1 MLAFMLAGCSEAA
14 AQSVYQFSPFKGSAL
29 EQYRHL
35 QKDSLS
41 YVKEDSC
48 FYFEMYGTIMSFMC
62 EYDRALNVFDKRNNA
77 ADSFSLDT
85 TRYNRKNYRRIDA
98 KKEILRLA
106 AQHDVLLLND
116 IHHYPSPRVFLY
128 DILDG
133 LRKLGYK
140 YIALEALNVQ
150 DTLLGQRK
158 YPVVGLTGVYTNEP
172 TFGEVVRKALEL
184 GFTLIPYDYGFSNM
198 KDRFRVS
205 CLNILSSI
213 KGVNLNKDKL
223 IVFGGYGNIEEK
235 TKNRLGYLLGD
246 ALNQDVLSVKSNVY
260 APHGLSHSNAE
271 FKYLV
276 NEFKIEVPSIIKHRT
291 NIKGECYLTD
301 GTVDVTIVTPEA
313 YLTKMYSI
321 LSYKKGVCI
330 IPENIR
336 AKVYYM
342 TITLDGEL
350 NGVPLYQVLVK
361 PNSAQVFYYTA
372 KNRRCILKLMDEHE
386 GELYKLELL

>member
-1 MLAFMLAGCSEAA
+1 MLVFVLAICNVAA

-35 QKDSLS
+35 KKDSLS

-62 EYDRALNVFDKRNNA
+62 EYDRALNVFDKRINSTG
-77 ADSFSLDT
+77 SFSLDT
-85 TRYNRKNYRRIDA
+85 IRYSQKNYCCIDA

-116 IHHYPSPRVFLY
+116 IHHYPAPRIFLY
-128 DILDG
+128 DILDE

-140 YIALEALNVQ
+140 YIALEALNEQ
-150 DTLLGQRK
+150 DTLLGERK

-172 TFGEVVRKALEL
+172 TFGELVRKALEL

-198 KDRFRVS
+198 KDRYTVS
-205 CLNILSSI
+205 CSNILSSI
-213 KGVNLNKDKL
+213 KGVNLDESKL

-235 TKNRLGYLLGD
+235 TKNRLGYLLGN
-246 ALNQDVLSVKSNVY
+246 ALNQDVLSIKSNVY
-260 APHGLSHSNAE
+260 APRGLCLDNGE

-276 NEFKIEVPSIIKHRT
+276 NEFKIEAPSIIKHRT
-291 NIKGECYLTD
+291 DKRGECYLTD

-313 YLTKMYSI
+313 YLSKMYSI
-321 LSYKKGVCI
+321 LSYKKGICS

-336 AKVYYM
+336 AKVCYM

-350 NGVPLYQVLVK
+350 NGVPIYQVLVK
-361 PNSAQVFYYTA
+361 PNSAQVSYYTA
-372 KNRRCILKLMDEHE
+372 KNRRCTLKLMDEL
-386 GELYKLELL
+386 GGVLYKVELL